1 MQKLGWEKIF
11 KKIWKV
17 AAAWR
22 SIALAVDLKEVV
34 PTLEVNK
41 INNHNPDLFIIN
53 HLDQP
58 LEAKIS
64 YQWPATFLPE
74 EELT

>member
-1 MQKLGWEKIF
+1 MQELGWEKKF

-41 INNHNPDLFIIN
+41 INNHNPDL
-53 HLDQP
+53 
-58 LEAKIS
+58 
-64 YQWPATFLPE
+64 
-74 EELT
+74 